1 MNLGFEPR
9 PISNSLQ
16 REEESLR
23 ERRRTG
29 GLSASPHQAHHHGKS
44 VLIVEDDVEIRETLD
59 GLLRVEGYEVST
71 ASNGLEALQR
81 LRAGAH
87 ADVILLD
94 LMMPVMDGWQF
105 RVQQKRDPQLAG
117 TPVIAISADSTS
129 KAAAIDADAYLK
141 KPVDYDTLID
151 TIERTL
157 LTIERKQLQAKL
169 AETDRLTSLGT
180 LAAGVAHE
188 INNPLAYVMANMSF
202 VAQTLPDLLERAAH
216 EAGSN
221 GEAPEASVV
230 EQVLAAVSEAR
241 EGCDRI
247 RSIVR
252 DLQLF
257 SRPRLDDNA
266 PIDVRRVLDSSINMV
281 INEVRHRARLTKE
294 YGAIPF
300 IAGNPAHLGQIFLNL
315 VLNAAQAIPEGHPD
329 DNEVRVVT
337 RTDAEGDVVVEVHD
351 TGEGI
356 RPEVRGRIFDPF
368 FTTKPVGVG
377 TGLGLSI
384 SHGLVTALGGAMTV
398 ESDPG
403 KGTVFRVELPA
414 LRAPSTSRP
423 PRVERPSVQRARLL
437 VVDDEEMICLTL
449 GRILAHAHD
458 VVTTTRPRD
467 ALVRIQQ
474 GERFDLILCD
484 LMMPELSGMD
494 LYSALKSASPDQ
506 ASRMI
511 FLTGGAFTPKAQAF
525 VEESDNPCVEKPFE
539 VDRLLELIQ
548 ARLEMTA
555 RV

>member
-1 MNLGFEPR
+1 MGVIP
-9 PISNSLQ
+9 PGQSQ
-16 REEESLR
+16 
-23 ERRRTG
+23 
-29 GLSASPHQAHHHGKS
+29 GKS
-44 VLIVEDDVEIRETLD
+44 VLIIEDDAEIRETLD
-59 GLLRVEGYEVST
+59 GLLRVEGYDVST

-81 LRAGAH
+81 LRAGTH

-117 TPVIAISADSTS
+117 TPVIAISADSTP

-157 LTIERKQLQAKL
+157 LAIERKQLQAKL

-202 VAQTLPDLLERAAH
+202 VAQTLPEILEREAAH
-216 EAGSN
+216 DRGDDGADAHGDGGMN
-221 GEAPEASVV
+221 

-257 SRPRLDDNA
+257 SRPVLDDHA
-266 PIDVRRVLDSSINMV
+266 PVDVRKVLDSSINMV
-281 INEVRHRARLTKE
+281 INEVRHRARLTRD
-294 YGAIPF
+294 YAPVPF
-300 IAGNPAHLGQIFLNL
+300 VAGNQAHLGQIFLNL
-315 VLNAAQAIPEGHPD
+315 VLNAAQAIPEGNPNG
-329 DNEVRVVT
+329 NEVRVVT
-337 RTDAEGDVVVEVHD
+337 RTDADGDVVVEVHD
-351 TGEGI
+351 SGEGI

-398 ESDPG
+398 ESELG

-414 LRAPSTSRP
+414 LRAQPPAPP
-423 PRVERPSVQRARLL
+423 PRVSRPAPARARVL
-437 VVDDEEMICLTL
+437 VVDDEELICMTL
-449 GRILAHAHD
+449 GRVLAHTHD
-458 VVTTTRPRD
+458 VVTTTRARE
-467 ALVRIQQ
+467 ALARIAS
-474 GERFDLILCD
+474 GESFDLILCD

-494 LYSALKSASPDQ
+494 LYAEVKKVAPAQ
-506 ASRMI
+506 AERMV
-511 FLTGGAFTPKAQAF
+511 FLTGGAFTPRAQAF
-525 VEESDNPCVEKPFE
+525 VQEVSNPFVEKPFD

-548 ARLEMTA
+548 RHIDATKRGTA
-555 RV
+555 